1 MIRFG
6 DLIFM
11 ECYNEEMI
19 WISGLLFLFYLCNA
33 CEMFYWYTE
42 GNTHKMIY
50 KGFVAVMSFMV
61 SILLVI

>member
-1 MIRFG
+1 
-6 DLIFM
+6 
-11 ECYNEEMI
+11 MI

-50 KGFVAVMSFMV
+50 KGFVAVMSFMA